1 MGRSKALRLYLQLE
15 GFSLLYIELIGHNF
29 FPVFVEKLFA
39 ILTEVQE
46 GLQIVILCQIRESD
60 GRVLKVLVL
69 DQISCSGIG
78 GTVGNVL
85 EILQMKSMNFS
96 AFSLL
101 GAFLG
106 ITQPSIHTFVPSS
119 GMT

>member
-1 MGRSKALRLYLQLE
+1 MIRHFPEEMMGNVRPADVNRIPE
-15 GFSLLYIELIGHNF
+15 IGHNF

-60 GRVLKVLVL
+60 GRVLQVLIL
-69 DQISCSGIG
+69 DQLSCSGIG

-85 EILQMKSMNFS
+85 EILQSYIRT
-96 AFSLL
+96 AE
-101 GAFLG
+101 A
-106 ITQPSIHTFVPSS
+106 S
-119 GMT
+119 GR